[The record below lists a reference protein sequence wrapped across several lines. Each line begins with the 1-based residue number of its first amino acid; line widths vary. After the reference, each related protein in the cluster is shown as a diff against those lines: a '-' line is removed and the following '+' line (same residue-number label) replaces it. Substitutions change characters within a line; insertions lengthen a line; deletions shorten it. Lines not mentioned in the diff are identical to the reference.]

1 MERDEHYT
9 EALDYHKNDT
19 PGKISISPTKSL
31 TTQKDLSLAYSPGVA
46 APCKEIAKDIDKIYD
61 YTARAN
67 MVAVISNGT
76 AVLGLGNLG
85 AAASLPVMEGKSV
98 LFKRFAGINSFPIVV
113 TTQNVEEFIV
123 VVKNL
128 EYSFGGINLEDIRG
142 PECFE
147 IEARLKELMD
157 IPVFHDD
164 QHGTAIIVS
173 AGLINA
179 CEITNKKLSE
189 IKIVMNGA
197 GAAGIACLDLL
208 LKIGVSRENII
219 LCDATGV
226 IYKGR
231 AESMNEIKEKYASKT
246 DLRTLKS
253 ALVGADVLIGLSVAN
268 CVSQDMIKDMNENP
282 IIFALANP
290 VPEISR
296 ENVLAVRE
304 DAIVATGRSDYPNQ
318 INNVM
323 GFPYIFRG
331 ALDVRAKKIND
342 EMKIAAAIAIAELAR
357 EEVPESVKKVYTDR
371 ELKYGKDYII
381 PTPFDPRLIERI
393 PLFVAKEAV
402 RTRVNRIDL
411 DENKYEK
418 FLKDLENTLFN
429 S

>member
-1 MERDEHYT
+1 MEKDEHYN
-9 EALDYHKNDT
+9 EALDYHRNNT
-19 PGKISISPTKSL
+19 PGKISISPTKNL

-46 APCKEIAKDIDKIYD
+46 APCKEIAKNVDKIYD
-61 YTARAN
+61 YTSRAN

-98 LFKRFAGINSFPIVV
+98 LFKRFAGIDSFPIVI
-113 TTQNVEEFIV
+113 TTQNVEEFIT

-128 EYSFGGINLEDIRG
+128 EYSFGGINLEDIKG

-147 IEARLKELMD
+147 IESRLKELMD

-173 AGLINA
+173 AGLINS

-189 IKIVMNGA
+189 IKVVISGA

-208 LKIGVSRENII
+208 LKIGASRQNII

-231 AESMNEIKEKYASKT
+231 AESMNEIKAKYASET
-246 DLRTLKS
+246 NLRTLKD
-253 ALVGADVLIGLSVAN
+253 ALVGADVFIGLSVAN
-268 CVSQDMIKDMNENP
+268 CVSEDMIKPMAENP

-290 VPEISR
+290 VPEIGR
-296 ENVLAVRE
+296 EAVLRVRS
-304 DAIVATGRSDYPNQ
+304 DAIFATGRSDYPNQ

-342 EMKIAAAIAIAELAR
+342 EMKIAAAIAIANIAK
-357 EEVPESVKKVYTDR
+357 EEVPESVKKVYSDR

-381 PTPFDPRLIERI
+381 PTPFDPRLIKRI
-393 PLFVAKEAV
+393 PLLVAKEAI
-402 RTRVNRIDL
+402 RTGVSRIDL
-411 DENKYEK
+411 DEDKYVK
-418 FLKDLENTLFN
+418 FLNNLECTLI
-429 S
+429 